1 MGHGEGCCH
10 KNVKKCQVLFEW
22 DKSKIHHILA
32 AQHKCDLNK
41 KEASF
46 FFYMIKVLLSLM
58 FFAKHGALLI

>member
-32 AQHKCDLNK
+32 VQHKCDLNK
-41 KEASF
+41 K
-46 FFYMIKVLLSLM
+46 
-58 FFAKHGALLI
+58 